1 MPALQVRDFP
11 QELYEEL
18 RSYAAAHHRSM
29 AQQPFAAV
37 EAMIHGPEE
46 FPAAPLTNSSA
57 RLEKRDQILQR
68 AAQRRRSRWQDLP
81 LPVEMI
87 GAVRAERDD
96 DLDRIAQEYLVPAR

>member
-18 RSYAAAHHRSM
+18 RSYAAAHHR
-29 AQQPFAAV
+29 
-37 EAMIHGPEE
+37 IHGTEE
-46 FPAAPLTNSSA
+46 LPAAPLTNSSA